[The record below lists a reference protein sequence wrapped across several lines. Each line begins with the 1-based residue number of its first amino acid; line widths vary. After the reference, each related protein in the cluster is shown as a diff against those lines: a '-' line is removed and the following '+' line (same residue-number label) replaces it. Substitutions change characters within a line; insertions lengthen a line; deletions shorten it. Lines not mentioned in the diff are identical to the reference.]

1 MSKLNEY
8 IEMTQKKV
16 KHPKQDGSE
25 LPIGGRAPK
34 NDNSTN
40 SKEEEFLNKICHD
53 IEYAIR
59 YESPY
64 DDAKKA
70 FNKIVKFYRE
80 NYF

>member
-34 NDNSTN
+34 M
-40 SKEEEFLNKICHD
+40 I
-53 IEYAIR
+53 IQQI
-59 YESPY
+59 
-64 DDAKKA
+64 AKKKN
-70 FNKIVKFYRE
+70 F
-80 NYF
+80 